1 MSAQNPNRLP
11 TVRQLQYFTALAE
24 LGHFGRAADQCFV
37 SQSAFSTAIQ
47 DLESLLEVQLVD
59 RTNRRVAITAT
70 GREIAVQARLCLQDI
85 GTLVETAR
93 SAGKPLHGTL
103 RLGIIPTIAPFLLP
117 RVVPAIREAFPELR
131 LLLTEDITTA
141 LRTQLTDGL
150 LDAAILA
157 LPFDLPGLEH
167 QRLFRDRFMLAAR
180 KRSKLVDPKN
190 FRINRLNESSI
201 LLLRDGHC
209 MREHA
214 LEACRI
220 RDSRALTGF
229 SASSLL
235 TLIEM
240 VDADLGLTFLPE
252 MAIDSALLEHTQIEL
267 HPLKDNQ
274 YRDVG
279 IAWRRGSARAKEFET
294 LGKFVAEHR
303 RTMNDQA

>member
-1 MSAQNPNRLP
+1 MAQNPHRLP
-11 TVRQLQYFTALAE
+11 TVKQLQYFTALAE
-24 LGHFGRAADQCFV
+24 LGHFGRAADHCFV

-47 DLESLLEVQLVD
+47 DFESLLEVQLVD

-70 GREIAVQARLCLQDI
+70 GKEIATLARLCLQDI

-117 RVVPAIREAFPELR
+117 RVLPAMREEFPELTV
-131 LLLTEDITTA
+131 LLTEDITSE
-141 LRTQLTDGL
+141 LCTQLRDGL
-150 LDAAILA
+150 LDAAIIA
-157 LPFDLPGLEH
+157 LPFDLPGLER

-180 KRSKLVDPKN
+180 KKTQLIDPKN
-190 FRINRLNESSI
+190 FRVNRLNKGSV
-201 LLLRDGHC
+201 LLLREGHC

-220 RDSRALTGF
+220 RDSQSLTNF

-252 MAIDSALLEHTQIEL
+252 MAIDSALLEHTQIQL
-267 HPLKDNQ
+267 HTLKDNQ
-274 YRDVG
+274 YREVG
-279 IAWRRGSARAKEFET
+279 MAWRRGSARAPEFRT
-294 LGKFVAEHR
+294 LGEFIAEHR
-303 RTMNDQA
+303 HNKL

>member
-1 MSAQNPNRLP
+1 MSGSNPHRLP
-11 TVRQLQYFTALAE
+11 TVKQLQYFAALAE

-70 GREIAVQARLCLQDI
+70 GREIATLARLCLQDI
-85 GTLVETAR
+85 GALVEAAR

-117 RVVPAIREAFPELR
+117 HVLPAIREHYPELR
-131 LLLTEDITTA
+131 LLLTEDVTTE
-141 LRTQLTDGL
+141 LRAQLTDGL

-157 LPFDLPGLEH
+157 LPFDLPGLEQ
-167 QRLFRDRFMLAAR
+167 QRLFRDRFLLAASR
-180 KRSKLVDPKN
+180 DTRLIEPKN
-190 FRINRLNESSI
+190 FRLNRLNSGSV
-201 LLLRDGHC
+201 LLLREGHC

-214 LEACRI
+214 LEACKI
-220 RDSRALTGF
+220 RDSASLTSF

-240 VDADLGLTFLPE
+240 VDADLGVTFLPE
-252 MAIDSALLEHTQIEL
+252 MAVDSALLAHTGIVL
-267 HPLKDNQ
+267 HPLKDSQ
-274 YRDVG
+274 YRDIG
-279 IAWRRGSARAKEFET
+279 IAWRRGSARDKEFRT
-294 LGKFVAEHR
+294 LGKFFADHR
-303 RTMNDQA
+303 NAK